1 MIIEKSKNI
10 RIFHFPINNI
20 KRMGCVNA
28 TADSKIKDKNNGS
41 DKIEQ
46 IKDKKNMR
54 FERLDGRKKSQQ
66 AKD

>member
-1 MIIEKSKNI
+1 
-10 RIFHFPINNI
+10 
-20 KRMGCVNA
+20 MGCVNA
-28 TADSKIKDKNNGS
+28 TADSKLKDKNNGS